1 MRNNEIKRET
11 VRAVIAPHKPR
22 SAAGAL
28 ARVCHTAYAV
38 PRFFRR
44 FSRVRSVA
52 FGPLRLARPR
62 ALGES
67 RFACLHLG
75 VKSVSA
81 RPRGCALL
89 RAALGAVLAVA
100 ST

>member
-1 MRNNEIKRET
+1 MAHWQECAT
-11 VRAVIAPHKPR
+11 LRAQY
-22 SAAGAL
+22 
-28 ARVCHTAYAV
+28 RV
-38 PRFFRR
+38 FFRR

-52 FGPLRLARPR
+52 FGPLRLARPH

-75 VKSVSA
+75 VKSVFA

-100 ST
+100 SA